1 MSPGAK
7 GLWESRSQVLRAEL
21 SFQAVLESKLESK
34 ARPGNQG
41 AGRDKR
47 RRSDGC
53 ELPDR
58 PIHQGCLCGP
68 V

>member
-1 MSPGAK
+1 MSPDAK

-21 SFQAVLESKLESK
+21 SFQAVLESK
-34 ARPGNQG
+34 ARQGNQG